1 MCSYHSAHVLRG
13 QHVGDSVLLPPW
25 GSQRGTQL
33 IRLGS
38 RCLCPLSHLTEWLCA
53 FKNYMFP
60 LTHMKEL
67 SSPNPSYHVEG
78 VGRWGRLQTMGHSVH
93 SHLFLAFP
101 LYYRIW
107 EAQSSFIPRFS
118 WNYNY
123 NSWNSVSF
131 TDWHAHV
138 NCEQWLPWAARQRL
152 CAVSKST
159 GCQA

>member
-1 MCSYHSAHVLRG
+1 MRSYHSAHVLRG

-101 LYYRIW
+101 PVLQDLGSTELFYSQIFLKLQLQLLKLSKFHWLTCPCELRAVAAMGSQA
-107 EAQSSFIPRFS
+107 EA
-118 WNYNY
+118 
-123 NSWNSVSF
+123 
-131 TDWHAHV
+131 
-138 NCEQWLPWAARQRL
+138 L
-152 CAVSKST
+152 CSK
-159 GCQA
+159 